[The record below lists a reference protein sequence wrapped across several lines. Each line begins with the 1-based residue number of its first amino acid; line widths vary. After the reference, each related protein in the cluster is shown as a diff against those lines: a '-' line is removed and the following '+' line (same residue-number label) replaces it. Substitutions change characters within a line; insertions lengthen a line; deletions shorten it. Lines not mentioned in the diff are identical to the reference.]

1 MEAVGKYDFTATA
14 EDELSFRKGD
24 NMKILGTN
32 DDWLMAERHGKK
44 GFIPR
49 NYIDI
54 HLPSWYQESASRGE
68 AQESLMAQ
76 PIGSFLIRGS
86 QSSPGD
92 FSISVRHE
100 TDVQHFKVMADTRG
114 QYYLWS
120 EKFSSFNEL
129 VNYYMKNSVS
139 KHSRICLLD
148 TETQERGFGQ
158 TRTSAPSSHPQLHQP
173 LPRAPQPHLPLPSIP
188 QPHQSRAPQPHL
200 PLPSIPQPHQPLPSI
215 PQPYQTLP
223 RTPDPIP
230 PPQERGFGQTRTSAP
245 SSHLQLH
252 QPLPRAPQPHLPLP
266 SIPQPHQSRAPQPHL
281 PLPSIPQPHQPLPSI
296 PQPYQTLP
304 RTPDPIP
311 PPQRAAVT
319 TGGGG
324 LMQVRAQYDF
334 SAEEKDELSFKAGDI
349 IEVLECS
356 DMSWW
361 KGRLRGQTG
370 VFPSNYTNP
379 V

>member
-54 HLPSWYQESASRGE
+54 NLPSWYQESASRGE

-86 QSSPGD
+86 QSAPGD

-100 TDVQHFKVMADTRG
+100 ADVQHFKVMADTRG

-129 VNYYMKNSVS
+129 VNYYMNNSVS
-139 KHSRICLLD
+139 KHSRIYLLD
-148 TETQERGFGQ
+148 TDTQERGFGQ
-158 TRTSAPSSHPQLHQP
+158 TRTSAPSSQPQPHQ
-173 LPRAPQPHLPLPSIP
+173 PRAPQPHLPLPSIP
-188 QPHQSRAPQPHL
+188 QPHLPLPSIPQPHQPRAPQPHLPLPSIPQPHLPLPSIPQPHQPRAPQPHL

-215 PQPYQTLP
+215 PQP
-223 RTPDPIP
+223 
-230 PPQERGFGQTRTSAP
+230 
-245 SSHLQLH
+245 H
-252 QPLPRAPQPHLPLP
+252 QPRAPQPH
-266 SIPQPHQSRAPQPHL
+266 QP
-281 PLPSIPQPHQPLPSI
+281 
-296 PQPYQTLP
+296 LP

-319 TGGGG
+319 TGGSG

-334 SAEEKDELSFKAGDI
+334 NAEEKDELSFKAGDV

>member
-14 EDELSFRKGD
+14 DDELSFRKGD
-24 NMKILGTN
+24 NIKILGPD
-32 DDWLMAERHGKK
+32 DDWLKAELHGKE

-49 NYIDI
+49 NYINI

-86 QSSPGD
+86 ESSPGD

-100 TDVQHFKVMADTRG
+100 ADVQHFKVMRDSRG
-114 QYYLWS
+114 QYYLWA
-120 EKFSSFNEL
+120 EKFSSLNEL
-129 VNYYMKNSVS
+129 VDYYKNNSVS
-139 KHSRICLLD
+139 KHSRVYLLD
-148 TETQERGFGQ
+148 TVTQERGFSQ
-158 TRTSAPSSHPQLHQP
+158 TRPSVPSSQPQFHQPQPRAPQPHQP
-173 LPRAPQPHLPLPSIP
+173 LPRAPQPHQPLP
-188 QPHQSRAPQPHL
+188 RAPQP
-200 PLPSIPQPHQPLPSI
+200 
-215 PQPYQTLP
+215 
-223 RTPDPIP
+223 
-230 PPQERGFGQTRTSAP
+230 
-245 SSHLQLH
+245 H
-252 QPLPRAPQPHLPLP
+252 QPLPRAPQPHQPLP
-266 SIPQPHQSRAPQPHL
+266 RAPQPH
-281 PLPSIPQPHQPLPSI
+281 QP
-296 PQPYQTLP
+296 LP

-334 SAEEKDELSFKAGDI
+334 NAEEKDELSLKAGDI

-361 KGRLRGQTG
+361 KGRLRGRTG
-370 VFPSNYTNP
+370 LFPSNYTNP

>member
-24 NMKILGTN
+24 NMKILGTK
-32 DDWLMAERHGKK
+32 DDWLMAERHGKM
-44 GFIPR
+44 GYIPR

-100 TDVQHFKVMADTRG
+100 TDVQHFKVMADSRG
-114 QYYLWS
+114 QYYLWT

-129 VNYYMKNSVS
+129 VDYYKNNSVS
-139 KHSRICLLD
+139 KHSRIYLLD
-148 TETQERGFGQ
+148 TGTQARGFGQ
-158 TRTSAPSSHPQLHQP
+158 TRTPAPSSQPQLHQSLPRTPQPHQSLPRAPQPHQSLPRAPQLHQP
-173 LPRAPQPHLPLPSIP
+173 LPHA
-188 QPHQSRAPQPHL
+188 
-200 PLPSIPQPHQPLPSI
+200 
-215 PQPYQTLP
+215 
-223 RTPDPIP
+223 PDPIP
-230 PPQERGFGQTRTSAP
+230 PPE
-245 SSHLQLH
+245 
-252 QPLPRAPQPHLPLP
+252 
-266 SIPQPHQSRAPQPHL
+266 
-281 PLPSIPQPHQPLPSI
+281 
-296 PQPYQTLP
+296 
-304 RTPDPIP
+304 
-311 PPQRAAVT
+311 RAAVT

-334 SAEEKDELSFKAGDI
+334 NAEEKDELSFKAGDI

>member
-86 QSSPGD
+86 QSTPGD

-158 TRTSAPSSHPQLHQP
+158 TRTSAPCSQPQLHQPLPRAPQPHLP

-188 QPHQSRAPQPHL
+188 QPHQ
-200 PLPSIPQPHQPLPSI
+200 
-215 PQPYQTLP
+215 T
-223 RTPDPIP
+223 
-230 PPQERGFGQTRTSAP
+230 
-245 SSHLQLH
+245 
-252 QPLPRAPQPHLPLP
+252 LPRAPQPHLPLP
-266 SIPQPHQSRAPQPHL
+266 SIPQPHLPLPSIPQPHL
-281 PLPSIPQPHQPLPSI
+281 PLPSIPQPHLPLPSI
-296 PQPYQTLP
+296 PQPHLPLPSIPQPHLPLPSIPQPHLPLP

-311 PPQRAAVT
+311 PPQVLYT
-319 TGGGG
+319 
-324 LMQVRAQYDF
+324 LQPNPSCVCVCVCVCVRARACVY
-334 SAEEKDELSFKAGDI
+334 
-349 IEVLECS
+349 VPPC
-356 DMSWW
+356 MC
-361 KGRLRGQTG
+361 
-370 VFPSNYTNP
+370 VY

>member
-49 NYIDI
+49 NYINI

-68 AQESLMAQ
+68 AQESLMTQ

-86 QSSPGD
+86 QSTPGD

-100 TDVQHFKVMADTRG
+100 ADVQHFKVMADTRG

-129 VNYYMKNSVS
+129 VNYYMNNSVS
-139 KHSRICLLD
+139 KHSRIYLLD
-148 TETQERGFGQ
+148 TETQEKGFGQ
-158 TRTSAPSSHPQLHQP
+158 TRTSAPSSQPQLQQS

-188 QPHQSRAPQPHL
+188 QPHL
-200 PLPSIPQPHQPLPSI
+200 PLPSIPQPHQPHAPQPHQPLPSI
-215 PQPYQTLP
+215 PQPHHLLP
-223 RTPDPIP
+223 RV
-230 PPQERGFGQTRTSAP
+230 PQPQ
-245 SSHLQLH
+245 
-252 QPLPRAPQPHLPLP
+252 QPLPR
-266 SIPQPHQSRAPQPHL
+266 I
-281 PLPSIPQPHQPLPSI
+281 
-296 PQPYQTLP
+296 
-304 RTPDPIP
+304 PDPIP

-334 SAEEKDELSFKAGDI
+334 NAEEKDELSFKAGDI

-361 KGRLRGQTG
+361 KGRLRGQMG

>member
-49 NYIDI
+49 NYINI

-68 AQESLMAQ
+68 AQESLMTQ

-86 QSSPGD
+86 QSTPGD

-100 TDVQHFKVMADTRG
+100 ADVQHFK
-114 QYYLWS
+114 
-120 EKFSSFNEL
+120 EK
-129 VNYYMKNSVS
+129 
-139 KHSRICLLD
+139 
-148 TETQERGFGQ
+148 GFGQ
-158 TRTSAPSSHPQLHQP
+158 TRTSAPSSQPQLQQS

-188 QPHQSRAPQPHL
+188 QPHL
-200 PLPSIPQPHQPLPSI
+200 PLPSIPQPHQPHAPQPHQPLPSI
-215 PQPYQTLP
+215 PQPHHLLP
-223 RTPDPIP
+223 RV
-230 PPQERGFGQTRTSAP
+230 PQPQ
-245 SSHLQLH
+245 
-252 QPLPRAPQPHLPLP
+252 QPLPR
-266 SIPQPHQSRAPQPHL
+266 I
-281 PLPSIPQPHQPLPSI
+281 
-296 PQPYQTLP
+296 
-304 RTPDPIP
+304 PDPIP

-334 SAEEKDELSFKAGDI
+334 NAEEKDELSFKAGDI

-361 KGRLRGQTG
+361 KGRLRGQMG

>member
-68 AQESLMAQ
+68 AQESLMTQ

-100 TDVQHFKVMADTRG
+100 ADVQHFKVLADTRG

-129 VNYYMKNSVS
+129 VNYYMNNSVS
-139 KHSRICLLD
+139 KHSRIYLLD
-148 TETQERGFGQ
+148 TETQEKGFGQ
-158 TRTSAPSSHPQLHQP
+158 TRTSAPSSQP
-173 LPRAPQPHLPLPSIP
+173 
-188 QPHQSRAPQPHL
+188 
-200 PLPSIPQPHQPLPSI
+200 
-215 PQPYQTLP
+215 
-223 RTPDPIP
+223 
-230 PPQERGFGQTRTSAP
+230 
-245 SSHLQLH
+245 
-252 QPLPRAPQPHLPLP
+252 
-266 SIPQPHQSRAPQPHL
+266 
-281 PLPSIPQPHQPLPSI
+281 
-296 PQPYQTLP
+296 
-304 RTPDPIP
+304 
-311 PPQRAAVT
+311 
-319 TGGGG
+319 
-324 LMQVRAQYDF
+324 
-334 SAEEKDELSFKAGDI
+334 
-349 IEVLECS
+349 
-356 DMSWW
+356 
-361 KGRLRGQTG
+361 
-370 VFPSNYTNP
+370 
-379 V
+379 